1 MSSVSDFLNQQP
13 WRLVGPFRGGR
24 SIAVVGHPTEQ
35 LTFYFGACAGGV
47 WKTEDA
53 GASWRNISDGYFTS
67 SPVGALAIAPSN
79 PSVIYAATGESTIR
93 GDVTIGDGMY
103 RSDDGGESW
112 RHIGLKDTRH
122 IARVR
127 VHPRDENLVYAGALG
142 HAFGPHSA
150 RGVYRSKDGGETWE
164 NVLYRDENSGIAD
177 LVMDPQNPK
186 VLYAAMWET
195 RRYPWALHSGGPGS
209 GLFKTSDGGDT
220 WTEISRNPGLP
231 EGLLGRIGVAV
242 SPSRPSR
249 VWALVESKEGGLYRS
264 DDYGAT
270 WRLINP
276 DPNLR
281 QRPWYY
287 MHIVADPGDADT
299 VWIMNLQLWKSI
311 DGGASFSNIPTPHG
325 DNHDLWIDPENTK
338 RMIEGNDGGA
348 CVSLDGGVTFSSIN
362 NQPTS
367 QLYHVTTDTRFPY
380 RIYGAQQDNTT
391 ITVPSFSFRNTIV
404 GDDTYPIGG
413 GESGYIAVRPDNPDV
428 VYAGSFVARMTR
440 YDHSS
445 QQAVEITVWP
455 EDPIGYGAESWKYRF
470 QWTFP
475 IHLSPHNP
483 DILYT
488 GGNHVFRSTD
498 GGQSWAPISPDLT
511 RADPET
517 LVPSGGPITG
527 DNIGTEIYAT
537 VFALAESPVEPG
549 VIWAGSDD
557 GLVNI
562 SRDNGETWTN
572 VTPPELNDWPL
583 ISIIEPSPHDAA
595 TAFVAATR
603 YKLDDNT
610 PYLYKTHDYGETW
623 ERITN
628 GIPEDDFTRVI
639 REDPERKGLLYCGT
653 EGGVYVSWDEGSNW
667 HRIRSS
673 PSLPRGQALP
683 VVPIHDLVIKD
694 SDLILATHGRSFWS
708 LDDLSAIRAW
718 EAGMESTRSI
728 LFPPKP
734 SYRINPPRSFGGR
747 DALGYKA
754 YQQVGGRTALAATYL
769 DEDGDLQVE
778 PLEGGKNPAIGA
790 MIHYQLDIKP
800 AGDVKITLLT
810 MDGEE
815 IRSFSSSD
823 EKKHNGFRV
832 KTDPGFHRFIWDL
845 RYPPGTELGFGV
857 LSAYW
862 GGGVEGPQVA
872 PGRYQVQLEVD
883 GDVQTREFEVRKDPR
898 IDATQEDLEAQFEL
912 LLEIRDKLSAVH
924 DAVLRS
930 RGLREQVDSWKTRLE
945 ETGNDELAEEA
956 QQVSEKLVEAEG
968 NLVES
973 RTKGYADSFNYPPKV
988 NSKLASMQGSVS
1000 FGDARPPAQQY
1011 EVFEHLSGLADQHMA
1026 TLEAVIESDVAAL
1039 NQKIV
1044 DAKVPAIG

>member
-1 MSSVSDFLNQQP
+1 MADVSDFLNATT

-53 GASWRNISDGYFTS
+53 GATWRNVSDGYFTS

-112 RHIGLKDTRH
+112 WHIGLKDTRH

-150 RGVYRSKDGGETWE
+150 RGVYRSKDGGQNWE

-177 LVMDPQNPK
+177 MIMDPKNPN
-186 VLYAAMWET
+186 VLYASMWET

-209 GLFKTSDGGDT
+209 GLFKTIDGGDT
-220 WTEISRNPGLP
+220 WEELSNNPGLP

-242 SPSRPSR
+242 APQRPSR

-264 DDYGAT
+264 DDFGAT
-270 WRLINP
+270 WKLINP

-287 MHIVADPGDADT
+287 MHIVADPVDPDT
-299 VWIMNLQLWKSI
+299 VYIMNLQMWKSI
-311 DGGASFSNIPTPHG
+311 DGGESFSNVPTPHG
-325 DNHDLWIDPENTK
+325 DNHDLWIDPSNTK

-348 CVSLDGGVTFSSIN
+348 CVSLDGAVTWSSIN

-391 ITVPSFSFRNTIV
+391 ITVPSFSWRGAIV
-404 GDDTYPIGG
+404 GDDSYAIGG
-413 GESGYIAVRPDNPDV
+413 GESGYIAVRPDNPDI

-455 EDPIGYGAESWKYRF
+455 EDPIGYSAEDWTYRF

-475 IHLSPHNP
+475 IHISPHDP
-483 DILYT
+483 EILYT

-498 GGQSWAPISPDLT
+498 GGQSWKPISYDLT

-537 VFALAESPVEPG
+537 VFALAESPVTPG
-549 VIWAGSDD
+549 VLWAGSDD
-557 GLVNI
+557 GLVNV

-572 VTPPELNDWPL
+572 VTPPDLNDWPL
-583 ISIIEPSPHDAA
+583 ISIIEPSPHDDA

-610 PYLYKTHDYGETW
+610 PYLYKTHDFGETW

-628 GIPEDDFTRVI
+628 GLPEDDFTRVI

-653 EGGVYVSWDEGSNW
+653 EGGLWVSWDEGGMW
-667 HRIRSS
+667 HRIQ
-673 PSLPRGQALP
+673 GNLP
-683 VVPIHDLVIKD
+683 VVPIHDLVVKD
-694 SDLILATHGRSFWS
+694 SDLLLATHGRSIWS
-708 LDDLSAIRAW
+708 LDDIEPLRAW
-718 EAGMESTRSI
+718 NPGMESEKAA

-734 SYRINPPRSFGGR
+734 SYRMKPPRAFGGR

-754 YQQVGGRTALAATYL
+754 YLTVGGRTTLGRTYL
-769 DEDGDLQVE
+769 DEDGDLQIE
-778 PLEGGKNPAIGA
+778 PMEGGKNAPSGV
-790 MIHYQLDIKP
+790 MVHYYLGSEPSGDIK
-800 AGDVKITLLT
+800 VTFLT
-810 MDGEE
+810 KDGEE
-815 IRSFSSSD
+815 IRSFSSAD
-823 EKKHNGFRV
+823 EKKHNNTRL
-832 KTDPGFHRFIWDL
+832 KTEPGLHRFVWDL

-862 GGGVEGPQVA
+862 GGGGEGPEAV
-872 PGRYQVQLEVD
+872 PGIYQVRLEVD
-883 GDVQTREFEVRKDPR
+883 GEVQTHEFEIRKDPR
-898 IDATQEDLEAQFEL
+898 IDATQEDLEAQFDL
-912 LLEIRDKLSAVH
+912 LMQIRNKLSDVH
-924 DAVLRS
+924 DIVLRS
-930 RGLREQVDSWKTRLE
+930 RSLREQVDGWVKRLE
-945 ETGNDELAEEA
+945 ETGNPDLSAEA
-956 QQVSEKLVEAEG
+956 ARVSEKLSAAEG
-968 NLVES
+968 NLVEA

-1000 FGDARPPAQQY
+1000 FGDTRPPEQQY
-1011 EVFEHLSGLADQHMA
+1011 EVFNHLSALADQHIA
-1026 TLEAVIESDVAAL
+1026 TLQEVLDTDLAAL
-1039 NQKIV
+1039 NQKII